1 MNFCSMTAFLPEKY
15 CGYGITP
22 KAGKS
27 CLLSSNRQGMPM
39 GSPKDSSGCRTN
51 KSALK

>member
-27 CLLSSNRQGMPM
+27 CLLSSNRQEMPT
-39 GSPKDSSGCRTN
+39 GSPKDLSACPTTN
-51 KSALK
+51 SK